1 MTENERLQQKLQ
13 PTTLLDLLTKKSS
26 KKLNGQNGTNK
37 SNNLFEIQ
45 NTLDD
50 TTLIEN
56 NVELESSLKE
66 NNEDCD
72 DKIYIADTDPEDET
86 DMSNLEMS
94 ASIHLE
100 MSQSINHS
108 SYSISSFDFC
118 LKIKSIFNKAT
129 KI

>member
-26 KKLNGQNGTNK
+26 KKQNGTNK

-108 SYSISSFDFC
+108 SYSISS
-118 LKIKSIFNKAT
+118 LIFV
-129 KI
+129 